1 MSIFI
6 DCGTNEKQGLSQIAS
21 MNMDI
26 EVVYSFEANTI
37 VYDRIDKTD
46 NVNYYNVA
54 VSDKNGFCEF
64 YIERDITKGDM
75 FIGGGSRL
83 QDPKIG
89 VTPCFT
95 DESHFEPISGG
106 RITNNV
112 DEFIDDM
119 YIKTIVPTVRLVDF
133 INYLNPEDHSI
144 ILKLDVE
151 GAEYSI
157 LEDMRQ
163 SNTFSKIKKLY
174 IEFHE
179 WSRTPEY
186 QSNVEWI
193 NYFKENN
200 IEYNWWE

>member
-6 DCGTNEKQGLSQIAS
+6 DCGTNEKQGLCQIAS
-21 MNMDI
+21 MNRDI
-26 EVVYSFEANTI
+26 ESAYSFEANAI

-46 NVNYYNVA
+46 DVNYYNVA
-54 VSDKNGFCEF
+54 VSDKSGFCEF

-75 FIGGGSRL
+75 FVGGGSRM

-89 VTPCFT
+89 VTPCFV
-95 DESHFEPISGG
+95 DEFHFEPISGG

-119 YIKTIVPTVRLVDF
+119 YIKTIVPTIRLVDF

-151 GAEYSI
+151 GSEYAI

-163 SNTFSKIKKLY
+163 SNTFGKIKKLY

-179 WSRTPEY
+179 WARTPEY
-186 QSNVEWI
+186 QSNVDWI

-200 IEYNWWE
+200 IEYNWWG

>member
-21 MNMDI
+21 MNRDI

-54 VSDKNGFCEF
+54 VSDENGFCEF

-75 FIGGGSRL
+75 FVGGGSRM

-119 YIKTIVPTVRLVDF
+119 YIKTIVPTIRLVDF

-151 GAEYSI
+151 GAEYAI
-157 LEDMRQ
+157 LEDMKQ
-163 SNTFSKIKKLY
+163 SNTFSKIRKLY

-179 WSRTPEY
+179 WARTPEY

-200 IEYNWWE
+200 IEYNWWR

>member
-6 DCGTNEKQGLSQIAS
+6 DCGTNEKQGLVQIAS
-21 MNMDI
+21 MNSDI
-26 EVVYSFEANTI
+26 DTVYSFEANTI

-46 NVNYYNVA
+46 DVNYYNVA
-54 VSDKNGFCEF
+54 VSDKNGFCDF
-64 YIERDITKGDM
+64 YLERCITRGDM

-106 RITNNV
+106 RIVNNV

-151 GAEYSI
+151 GAEYAI

-200 IEYNWWE
+200 IEYNWWG

>member
-21 MNMDI
+21 MNRDI
-26 EVVYSFEANTI
+26 EVAYSFEANTI

-46 NVNYYNVA
+46 DVNYYNVA
-54 VSDKNGFCEF
+54 VSDKSGFCDF
-64 YIERDITKGDM
+64 YVEKDITKGDQY
-75 FIGGGSRL
+75 ISGGSRM
-83 QDPKIG
+83 QDPRYG
-89 VTPCFT
+89 LAP
-95 DESHFEPISGG
+95 HFEDETKLHNIGSGKQ
-106 RITNNV
+106 TN
-112 DEFIDDM
+112 DMEEFVSDM
-119 YIKTIVPTVRLVDF
+119 YIKTVVPTIRLVDF
-133 INYLNPEDHSI
+133 INYLNAEDHSI

-151 GAEYSI
+151 GAEYAI

-179 WSRTPEY
+179 WARTSEY
-186 QSNVEWI
+186 QSNVDWI

-200 IEYNWWE
+200 IEYNWWG